1 MSNNSNDLQM
11 GDFEETR
18 ARQASR
24 AARSLNQWRNDMAD
38 ENASLRA
45 RLEQTEKRMKRMG
58 TLLASC
64 LGADGAGLAA
74 SVPKKLTDAQLRAK
88 YGKKQKEIVTNY
100 VHERVAA
107 FPDGFDFRFEYRV
120 SPNKEFRNDV
130 VQWISVQ
137 PGSVKDNDYID
148 VILKAYYHTLR
159 RKWKVTVAKANAILQ
174 RKRRTTR
181 VTNKL
186 EARKRA
192 RLDHAS
198 ALEQEYPAG
207 ETVLV
212 RECMSPE
219 LSDRE
224 DGVEVMR
231 VLTPGFRTP
240 KAKEYIHKLDE
251 YVKATKK
258 RQNRSSNNSSSTGGD
273 DVVMEDAIEEDL
285 VFVVGDVPNR
295 AGNGRGNRSYKRF
308 ARRYAVTDSAMSG
321 KLTST
326 LPDWAL

>member
-1 MSNNSNDLQM
+1 MGNPGCNAEKLKGKKVMSNNSNDLQM
-11 GDFEETR
+11 GDFEETH

-24 AARSLNQWRNDMAD
+24 AARSLNQWRNDMAE

-45 RLEQTEKRMKRMG
+45 RLEQTEKRMERMG

-64 LGADGAGLAA
+64 LGADEAGLAA

-88 YGKKQKEIVTNY
+88 YGKKQKEIVTIRY
-100 VHERVAA
+100 KTKGELY
-107 FPDGFDFRFEYRV
+107 P
-120 SPNKEFRNDV
+120 
-130 VQWISVQ
+130 ISVQ

-159 RKWKVTVAKANAILQ
+159 RKWK
-174 RKRRTTR
+174 
-181 VTNKL
+181 KL

-192 RLDHAS
+192 LLDHAN
-198 ALEQEYPAG
+198 ALEQKYPAG

-224 DGVEVMR
+224 DGVE
-231 VLTPGFRTP
+231 
-240 KAKEYIHKLDE
+240 AKEYIHKLDE

-258 RQNRSSNNSSSTGGD
+258 QQNRFSNNNSSTGGG
-273 DVVMEDAIEEDL
+273 DVVREDAIEEDL

>member
-1 MSNNSNDLQM
+1 MLKVAEVQ
-11 GDFEETR
+11 
-18 ARQASR
+18 
-24 AARSLNQWRNDMAD
+24 
-38 ENASLRA
+38 
-45 RLEQTEKRMKRMG
+45 
-58 TLLASC
+58 
-64 LGADGAGLAA
+64 
-74 SVPKKLTDAQLRAK
+74 
-88 YGKKQKEIVTNY
+88 NY

-107 FPDGFDFRFEYRV
+107 FPDGFDFRFEHRI

-159 RKWKVTVAKANAILQ
+159 RK
-174 RKRRTTR
+174 
-181 VTNKL
+181 
-186 EARKRA
+186 A
-192 RLDHAS
+192 RLGHAS

-212 RECMSPE
+212 RKCMSPE

-240 KAKEYIHKLDE
+240 KAKEYIDKLDE

-258 RQNRSSNNSSSTGGD
+258 RQNCSSNNNSSTGSN
-273 DVVMEDAIEEDL
+273 DVVMEDAIEETWSLLL
-285 VFVVGDVPNR
+285 VMCQIAPVMDG
-295 AGNGRGNRSYKRF
+295 ATG
-308 ARRYAVTDSAMSG
+308 ATSALHASM
-321 KLTST
+321 
-326 LPDWAL
+326 

>member
-1 MSNNSNDLQM
+1 MLSYALS
-11 GDFEETR
+11 
-18 ARQASR
+18 
-24 AARSLNQWRNDMAD
+24 
-38 ENASLRA
+38 
-45 RLEQTEKRMKRMG
+45 K
-58 TLLASC
+58 
-64 LGADGAGLAA
+64 
-74 SVPKKLTDAQLRAK
+74 
-88 YGKKQKEIVTNY
+88 NY

-159 RKWKVTVAKANAILQ
+159 RKWK
-174 RKRRTTR
+174 
-181 VTNKL
+181 KL

-258 RQNRSSNNSSSTGGD
+258 QQNRSSNNSSSTGGD

-308 ARRYAVTDSAMSG
+308 ARQYAVTDCAMSG
-321 KLTST
+321 KLAST
-326 LPDWAL
+326 LPD